1 MSALTPSARNM
12 IEMMQGDRIL
22 LQSDVLSNLIIIFG
36 ENLRRQQS
44 IEKHPFEK
52 ENYIMLLLTI
62 RSFTKTIIS
71 NSFFGY
77 YHSLFVKA
85 VLLTN
90 VSRGVLCLN
99 YVITWGNYFLKLC
112 AEYHNNVCL
121 DQKTLLSNL
130 YDTWLTCLA
139 SYLISSF

>member
-1 MSALTPSARNM
+1 MELIKSSLQSPRPVFLPSFWGSFYYEMSALTPSARNM

-22 LQSDVLSNLIIIFG
+22 LQSDVLPNLIIIFG
-36 ENLRRQQS
+36 ENLRRQRS

-77 YHSLFVKA
+77 
-85 VLLTN
+85 
-90 VSRGVLCLN
+90 
-99 YVITWGNYFLKLC
+99 
-112 AEYHNNVCL
+112 
-121 DQKTLLSNL
+121 
-130 YDTWLTCLA
+130 
-139 SYLISSF
+139 